1 MTDVSSMSFK
11 TIFGSL
17 DNVFDV
23 RQSIKER
30 YREVAAKS
38 WKGSLLF
45 K

>member
-11 TIFGSL
+11 TIIGSL

-23 RQSIKER
+23 RQGIKELH
-30 YREVAAKS
+30 REVATKI